1 MSSVSVETKV
11 DSRVD
16 GFQGIAKVAYEG
28 EIEAG
33 RTVESPI
40 FSTKEGAQDW
50 CTALQAGEVVSCQ
63 FDEND
68 PKAQDTFQLEAYKA
82 GVDSSA
88 PEPEEQG
95 NEEQPVEDPA
105 PESPSDPEQKSE

>member
-28 EIEAG
+28 EVEAG

-50 CTALQAGEVVSCQ
+50 CTALQAGEVVNCQ
-63 FDEND
+63 FDEHD
-68 PKAQDTFQLEAYKA
+68 PKAQDTFQLEAYKT

-95 NEEQPVEDPA
+95 SEEQ
-105 PESPSDPEQKSE
+105 ESPSGPEQKSE